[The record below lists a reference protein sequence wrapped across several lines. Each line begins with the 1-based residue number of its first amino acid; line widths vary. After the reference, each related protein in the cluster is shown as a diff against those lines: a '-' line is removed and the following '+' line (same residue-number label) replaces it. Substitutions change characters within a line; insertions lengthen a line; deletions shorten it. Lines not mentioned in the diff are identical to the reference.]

1 MHEDKALKGQTP
13 LEALREKIRE
23 GSVTVED
30 LDGAVR
36 AVERSLLDLLDLL
49 DRARFFLEEKDREKV
64 QELQARLGQM
74 AYAVLFDQI
83 RRLAW
88 KLREKEPGLQE
99 DVAKSGYRLIN
110 LARAG
115 RRDEVAYLLTR
126 IFLAQGRVLPLE
138 LVRIFSPAVP
148 DDIFR
153 ACLYAFVG
161 TLAGE
166 KSGDSDT
173 KEGGEG

>member
-1 MHEDKALKGQTP
+1 MHEGTALKERAL
-13 LEALREKIRE
+13 LEVLRGKIQQ
-23 GSVTVED
+23 GTLTLED
-30 LDGAVR
+30 LER
-36 AVERSLLDLLDLL
+36 AVKETEHSLLELLDLLDHV
-49 DRARFFLEEKDREKV
+49 RFFLKGQDQARV
-64 QELQARLGQM
+64 QELQMRLGRV
-74 AYAVLFDQI
+74 AYGVLFDQI

-88 KLREKEPGLQE
+88 KLREQEPDLRE
-99 DVAKSGYRLIN
+99 YVSKSGYRLIN

-126 IFLAQGRVLPLE
+126 NFLAQERVLPRE

-161 TLAGE
+161 TLAGK
-166 KSGDSDT
+166 KSGDSNKD
-173 KEGGEG
+173 EGGER